1 MENAKKCLAWMARI
15 AAQGAC
21 SEDPQHV
28 GYVLE
33 ELSQVL
39 FERSGSEDR
48 VFEPIPANEIRNLER
63 LLKELELVNAF
74 SSDMAGLDSLECA
87 ELIRRL
93 RLLEYRAVAA

>member
-1 MENAKKCLAWMARI
+1 MTQEVAATRMENAKKCLAWMARI

-39 FERSGSEDR
+39 FEQSGSEDR
-48 VFEPIPANEIRNLER
+48 VFEPIPANQIRNLER
-63 LLKELELVNAF
+63 LLEELELVNAF
-74 SSDMAGLDSLECA
+74 SSDMAGLDSLEC
-87 ELIRRL
+87 RN
-93 RLLEYRAVAA
+93 